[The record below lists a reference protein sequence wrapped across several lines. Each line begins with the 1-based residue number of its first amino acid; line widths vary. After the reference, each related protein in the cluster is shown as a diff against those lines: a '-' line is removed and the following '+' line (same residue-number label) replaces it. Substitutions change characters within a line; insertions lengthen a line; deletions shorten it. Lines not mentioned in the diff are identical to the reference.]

1 MPFLDKL
8 KAVFIVQED
17 QKSTNTTN
25 DRQEYTPS
33 SKPAQNPETA
43 NVSSESNE
51 RFLEILAQVL
61 EKNNQPGFDYLEF
74 RKAVQSIAQM
84 QHLDEPNQFKTAF
97 AAAQAFNVD
106 ANTLFDSAKKYL
118 NVLEA
123 EQIQFNKTAD
133 QYLQNQLNQ
142 KQAESGQLKL
152 TIRQAEEKL
161 AQLQAQL
168 DEDKKKLNSLE
179 GDLSNAQH
187 KVDSNKAA
195 FANAYVKV
203 VQQIKDDLQKMENYI
218 K

>member
-1 MPFLDKL
+1 MPFIDKL
-8 KAVFIVQED
+8 KAVFIVPED
-17 QKSTNTTN
+17 PKSANSN
-25 DRQEYTPS
+25 KDSQEYTPS
-33 SKPAQNPETA
+33 AKPIENTGTQGVN
-43 NVSSESNE
+43 SESNA

-97 AAAQAFNVD
+97 AAAQAFNVNAD
-106 ANTLFDSAKKYL
+106 TLFDSAKKYL

-142 KQAESGQLKL
+142 KQTESGQLKQ
-152 TIRQAEEKL
+152 TIRNAEETL
-161 AQLQAQL
+161 AQLQAKL
-168 DEDKKKLNSLE
+168 DEDKKKLSALE
-179 GDLSNAQH
+179 SDLSNAQL

-195 FANAYVKV
+195 FESAYQQV
-203 VQQIKDDLQKMENYI
+203 VRQIKEDLQKMETYL

>member
-8 KAVFIVQED
+8 KAVFIVPED
-17 QKSTNTTN
+17 PKSSGSTN

-33 SKPAQNPETA
+33 TKP
-43 NVSSESNE
+43 SENSGTPQVNSE
-51 RFLEILAQVL
+51 NNARFLEILAQVL

-133 QYLQNQLNQ
+133 QFLQNQLNQ
-142 KQAESGQLKL
+142 KQAESGQLKQ

-161 AQLQAQL
+161 AQLQNQL
-168 DEDKKKLNSLE
+168 DEDKKKLSALE
-179 GDLSNAQH
+179 GDLSNAQQ

-195 FANAYVKV
+195 FANAYQKV
-203 VQQIKDDLQKMENYI
+203 VQQIQDDLQKMENYL

>member
-8 KAVFIVQED
+8 KAVFIVPED
-17 QKSTNTTN
+17 PKSSSTTN

-33 SKPAQNPETA
+33 PKPTQNSGEPHV
-43 NVSSESNE
+43 NNESNA

-133 QYLQNQLNQ
+133 QFLQNQLNQ
-142 KQAESGQLKL
+142 KQAESGQLKQ

-168 DEDKKKLNSLE
+168 DDDKKKLSALE
-179 GDLSNAQH
+179 GDLSNAQQ

-195 FANAYVKV
+195 FANAYQKV
-203 VQQIKDDLQKMENYI
+203 VQQIKDDLQKMETYL

>member
-1 MPFLDKL
+1 MPFIDKL
-8 KAVFIVQED
+8 KAVFIVPED
-17 QKSTNTTN
+17 PKSANSN
-25 DRQEYTPS
+25 KDSQEYTPS
-33 SKPAQNPETA
+33 TKPIENTGTQGVN
-43 NVSSESNE
+43 SESNA

-97 AAAQAFNVD
+97 AAAQAFNVNAD
-106 ANTLFDSAKKYL
+106 TLFDSAKKYL

-142 KQAESGQLKL
+142 KQTESGQLKQ
-152 TIRQAEEKL
+152 TIRNAEETL
-161 AQLQAQL
+161 AQLQAKL
-168 DEDKKKLNSLE
+168 DEDKKKLSALE
-179 GDLSNAQH
+179 SDLSNDQL

-195 FANAYVKV
+195 FESAYQQV
-203 VQQIKDDLQKMENYI
+203 VRQIKEDLQKMETYL

>member
-1 MPFLDKL
+1 MPFIDKL
-8 KAVFIVQED
+8 KAVFIVPED
-17 QKSTNTTN
+17 PKSANSN
-25 DRQEYTPS
+25 KDSQEYIS
-33 SKPAQNPETA
+33 STKPIDNTGTQGVN
-43 NVSSESNE
+43 SESNA

-97 AAAQAFNVD
+97 AAAQAFNVNAD
-106 ANTLFDSAKKYL
+106 TLFDSAKKYL

-142 KQAESGQLKL
+142 KQTESGQLKQ
-152 TIRQAEEKL
+152 TIRNAEETL
-161 AQLQAQL
+161 AQLQAKL
-168 DEDKKKLNSLE
+168 DEDKKKLSALE
-179 GDLSNAQH
+179 SDLSNAQL

-195 FANAYVKV
+195 FESAYQQV
-203 VQQIKDDLQKMENYI
+203 VRQIKEDLQKMETYL

>member
-8 KAVFIVQED
+8 KAVFVVPED
-17 QKSTNTTN
+17 AKSTSNTT

-33 SKPAQNPETA
+33 AKQTENASTA
-43 NVSSESNE
+43 TGNSESNA

-106 ANTLFDSAKKYL
+106 AKTLFDSAKKYL

-142 KQAESGQLKL
+142 KQSESGQLKQ
-152 TIRQAEEKL
+152 TIKQAEEKL

-168 DEDKKKLNSLE
+168 DDDKKKLSALE
-179 GDLSNAQH
+179 GDLANAQN
-187 KVDSNKAA
+187 KVDSNKAS
-195 FANAYVKV
+195 FANAYQQV
-203 VQQIKDDLQKMENYI
+203 VQQIKDDLQKMENYL